1 MLLEQMTHHS
11 SLRARVLTARP
22 IMKIV
27 HSFILETS
35 IKRKRKKEKTS
46 YLKRCDII
54 NHWLACQ
61 NFPDLYSLSQ
71 TVRIY

>member
-11 SLRARVLTARP
+11 SVRARVLTAGS

-35 IKRKRKKEKTS
+35 IKRKRKKQKSLE
-46 YLKRCDII
+46 
-54 NHWLACQ
+54 
-61 NFPDLYSLSQ
+61 YSL
-71 TVRIY
+71 YLMND